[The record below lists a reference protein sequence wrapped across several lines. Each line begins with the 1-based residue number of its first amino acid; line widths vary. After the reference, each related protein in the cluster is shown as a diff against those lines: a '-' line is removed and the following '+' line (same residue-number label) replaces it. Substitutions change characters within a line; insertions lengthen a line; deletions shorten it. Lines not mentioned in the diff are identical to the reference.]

1 MSRFAIALLLLLL
14 ATPTW
19 AQAPDVAT
27 PSGWKWRTD
36 APATPGSRTTP
47 PIPDDRFELS
57 PMAPGFHVTMG
68 PGGVLYDGREQ
79 ADHRFVV
86 EMQMVY
92 FNNGADAAEHGVFVG
107 GSGLDG
113 DHAEWVAFVVRADGH
128 AAVMRRAHGATAML
142 LDWTRHDAVRSRD
155 STGFARNT
163 VAVRAEPDSVRF
175 VVNGTVVRAFARSAI
190 PGNGHYGFRVGRG
203 ANLHI
208 TNFDITRRLAPFPV
222 RR

>member
-1 MSRFAIALLLLLL
+1 MRAFFLLVALLPAAIA
-14 ATPTW
+14 
-19 AQAPDVAT
+19 AQAPAAT
-27 PSGWKWRTD
+27 PDGWRWLTD
-36 APATPGSRTTP
+36 APATPARGATP
-47 PIPDDRFELS
+47 PIPVNTFEFS

-68 PGGVLYDGREQ
+68 PGGVLYDSREQ

-107 GSGLDG
+107 GSGLEG

-128 AAVMRRAHGATAML
+128 AAVMRRAHGATTMM
-142 LDWTRHDAVRSRD
+142 LDWTKMDGVRSRD

-163 VAVRAEPDSVRF
+163 VTVRAEPDSVRF
-175 VVNGTVVRAFARSAI
+175 VVNGTVLRAFARSAI
-190 PGNGHYGFRVGRG
+190 PANGHYGFRVGRG

-208 TNFDITRRLAPFPV
+208 TNFDITRRLAPFPA

>member
-1 MSRFAIALLLLLL
+1 MRSILLLIALAPTL
-14 ATPTW
+14 AL
-19 AQAPDVAT
+19 AQAPDVT
-27 PSGWKWRTD
+27 PIGWKWRTD
-36 APATPGSRTTP
+36 APATPGIRTSP

-68 PGGVLYDGREQ
+68 PGGVLYDSREQ

-92 FNNGADAAEHGVFVG
+92 FNNGADSAEHGVFVG

-113 DHAEWVAFVVRADGH
+113 DHAAWVAFVVRADGH
-128 AAVMRRAHGATAML
+128 AAVLQRAHGSTTALMP
-142 LDWTRHDAVRSRD
+142 WTKMDGVRSRD
-155 STGFARNT
+155 STGFVRNT
-163 VAVRAEPDSVRF
+163 VTVRAEPDSVRF
-175 VVNGTVVRAFARSAI
+175 VVNGTVLKAFARSQI

-208 TNFDITRRLAPFPV
+208 TNFDITRRLAPFPA